1 MEKHTLNGENDKAT
15 FVGKSFREA
24 KTFADETISIIRSL
38 LNDDSFK
45 NERSLLT
52 SGHSL
57 EILFAGAGLQPA
69 P

>member
-45 NERSLLT
+45 NEHRTASKFFSRKYKLDFVT
-52 SGHSL
+52 V
-57 EILFAGAGLQPA
+57 I
-69 P
+69 